1 VQVKVTCITHL
12 DNIYHNVTKSLAQ
25 ISMSTPD
32 HLNQIS
38 KIISQKLINPKMNE
52 LTISQSASNRKHNNI
67 VAQNKMH

>member
-1 VQVKVTCITHL
+1 
-12 DNIYHNVTKSLAQ
+12 
-25 ISMSTPD
+25 MSTPD

-67 VAQNKMH
+67 KDLRVQINHALSTNRYTRDGKK